1 MNNSSSSQL
10 NTFLD
15 SESHSAKLFREARG
29 YIPYCTS
36 KANQFIQPN
45 PLFVEKGS
53 GCWVTDVDGKTRLD
67 CSNSFTALIHGH
79 AFPPV
84 VKAVSEQLLKGT
96 NFSFPAMAELDLA
109 KLMVKR
115 VRSLEKIRFF
125 NSGTEAVM
133 MAIKAARVS
142 TGRDRIA
149 KFEGAYHG
157 YYDDVQVSMNS
168 IPPDWGDDTSPA
180 SIPGSGGIPKHR
192 VLETVI
198 LPWNELDSIER
209 LIIQHKDEL
218 AAIVVDPFC
227 NIMGFIP
234 PDPGFLEQ
242 LREITRAHGILM
254 IFDEVLSFR
263 LDYGGAQELFGG
275 DPDLTAF
282 GKIMGG
288 GFPIGAVGGK
298 EDVMAVFD
306 PGSKG
311 NKIIA
316 GGTYSANPVSMV
328 AGHAAMEAFSQDE
341 IARLADM
348 GRRLRKR
355 LTDVFIKYKKS
366 GQVTG
371 EGSLYRIMMTDKTL
385 HSYRDTV
392 DPNMG
397 ERFFGSD
404 KQSKEL
410 FMALLDEGVI
420 AGNNGLGC
428 LSTPMGEAELDHIES
443 AFDKALSSIEDD

>member
-1 MNNSSSSQL
+1 MPDSRSTHL

-15 SESHSAKLFREARG
+15 TESQSAKLFREAKG

-36 KANQFIQPN
+36 KANQFMEPN

-53 GCWVTDVDGKTRLD
+53 GCWVTDVEGKRRLD
-67 CSNSFTALIHGH
+67 CSNGFTALIHGH
-79 AFPPV
+79 AFAPV
-84 VKAVSEQLLKGT
+84 VEAVSEQLLRGT
-96 NFSFPAMAELDLA
+96 NFSFPVAAELKLA
-109 KLMVKR
+109 KLMIER
-115 VRSLEKIRFF
+115 VQGLEKIRFF

-133 MAIKAARVS
+133 MAIKAARVF
-142 TGRDRIA
+142 TDRDRIA

-157 YYDDVQVSMNS
+157 YYDDVQISMNS
-168 IPPDWGDDTSPA
+168 IAPEWGDVTAPA
-180 SIPGSGGIPKHR
+180 SLPGSGGIPDHR
-192 VLETVI
+192 VQETLI
-198 LPWNELDSIER
+198 LPWNELDLIER
-209 LIIQHKDEL
+209 LIIQHKNEL
-218 AAIVVDPFC
+218 AAIVIDPFC

-234 PDPGFLEQ
+234 PDPGFLDQ
-242 LREITRAHGILM
+242 LHTMAQAHGILI

-263 LDYGGAQELFGG
+263 LACGGAQELYGG
-275 DPDLTAF
+275 NPDLTAF

-298 EDVMAVFD
+298 EDVMAVFN

-311 NKIIA
+311 NRIIA

-328 AGHAAMEAFSQDE
+328 AGLAAMKAYDLDQVT
-341 IARLADM
+341 RLADM
-348 GRRLRKR
+348 GSRLRQR
-355 LTDVFIKYKKS
+355 LTDVFVKHDMP

-371 EGSLYRIMMTDKTL
+371 EGSLYRLMMTDRTL

-392 DPNMG
+392 DSSQG

-404 KQSKEL
+404 KRSKDL
-410 FMALLDEGVI
+410 FLALLDEGII

-428 LSTPMGEAELDHIES
+428 LSTPMGEAELDHIED
-443 AFDKALSSIEDD
+443 AFDKALSTIGNE